1 MDSIENNLCLL
12 LDGLALQDSEE
23 LCDFSLADQ
32 NEAIAAKGVTPSTPS
47 DFVPV
52 VKNTVTYIVMAVLFN
67 DDGEIL
73 MMQEAKSSCAGQWY
87 LPAGRME
94 PGEDIE
100 EAVKR
105 EVLEETGLY
114 MEPTSLIMVQCAS
127 KAWFRFILAGH
138 VTGGTLKTPGQA
150 DSESLQA
157 KWVKDPEQMSLRCK
171 DILSVVERG
180 HQFRLRQ
187 EPQHPSMLPAVRP
200 HHKLLLRFVILARQK
215 SSNRVH
221 ILLSEKTEVHLPICE
236 VNHHHNLHS
245 TIRKFMVEIFGA
257 DVPPHKPHGVLS
269 VEHCGN
275 PEGAH
280 DGLLM
285 TILIAFR
292 VPLEQVF
299 PIDKYTWL
307 MVGGGLGDKLIQRV
321 PRNMT
326 VPLHV
331 IS

>member
-1 MDSIENNLCLL
+1 MDSIESNLSLL
-12 LDGLALQDSEE
+12 LDGSALQDSEE

-47 DFVPV
+47 DFVPIT
-52 VKNTVTYIVMAVLFN
+52 KSTVTYIVMAVLYN
-67 DDGEIL
+67 EDGEIL

-105 EVLEETGLY
+105 EVLEETGLT
-114 MEPTSLIMVQCAS
+114 MEPTSLIMVECAS
-127 KAWFRFILAGH
+127 KAWFRFVVTGRI
-138 VTGGTLKTPGQA
+138 TGGTLKTPAQA

-157 KWVKDPEQMSLRCK
+157 KWVNDPEQLSLRCK
-171 DILSVVERG
+171 DILPVVERG
-180 HQFRLRQ
+180 HVFRTRP
-187 EPQHPSMLPAVRP
+187 EPQHPNLLPSVRP
-200 HHKLLLRFVILARQK
+200 HHKLLLRFVILVRQK

-257 DVPPHKPHGVLS
+257 DVPPHKPHGVLN
-269 VEHCGN
+269 VEHCGK
-275 PEGAH
+275 PEGSN
-280 DGLLM
+280 DGLCM

-292 VPLEQVF
+292 VPLEEVF

-307 MVGGGLGDKLIQRV
+307 MVSRELGDRLLQRV
-321 PRNMT
+321 PRNLT